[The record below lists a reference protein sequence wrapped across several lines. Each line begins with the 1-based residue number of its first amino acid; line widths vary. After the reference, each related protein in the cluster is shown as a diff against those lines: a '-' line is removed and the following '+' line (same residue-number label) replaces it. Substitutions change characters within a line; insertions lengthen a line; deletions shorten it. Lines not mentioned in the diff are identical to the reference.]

1 MTGDLVNGTDIC
13 KKFGNKTVFD
23 HFNFGI
29 ERGEF
34 VCIMGASGS
43 GKTTLLN
50 MIGLLVKPDFGKLSV
65 FGEVNPGYH
74 TGKGREILRS
84 KISYLFQ
91 NCGMIEEETVGYN
104 LQLAERYLHKS
115 RKEKDAIRRTALE
128 KVGLEGMENNKIY
141 TLSGGEQQRAAMA
154 AACIKPSE
162 LILADE
168 PTGNLDTHNRD
179 LVFDILA
186 AMNKEGK
193 TIVMATHDP
202 AAEKYASRVLR
213 LL

>member
-1 MTGDLVNGTDIC
+1 
-13 KKFGNKTVFD
+13 
-23 HFNFGI
+23 
-29 ERGEF
+29 
-34 VCIMGASGS
+34 
-43 GKTTLLN
+43 
-50 MIGLLVKPDFGKLSV
+50 
-65 FGEVNPGYH
+65 
-74 TGKGREILRS
+74 
-84 KISYLFQ
+84 
-91 NCGMIEEETVGYN
+91 MIEEETVGYN